1 MGKNQGRTRVIGTE
15 KEQTSFQS
23 NKKLFNLKQRCKI
36 LYRTKV
42 LLIILIFNIKLLI
55 MRLSL
60 IFCSLLLIVNTA
72 YSQSEKPNIIYIL
85 ADDLGIGD
93 VSVYNKDSK
102 IQTKNIDALAE
113 EGMRFTDAHSGSAV
127 CTPTRYGI
135 LTGRYAWR
143 TRLQKSVLWGYD
155 TSLIAQ
161 DRFTLAN
168 LFKNNGYNTA
178 CIGKWHLGLGWQK
191 DKNDSVDF
199 SMPLSSGPNSAGFD
213 YSYIISASLDI
224 PPYVY
229 IENQRVTARRIEIIK
244 ENKGPGFWREG
255 AIGKGQKH
263 SKVLDDFT
271 KKAINYIET
280 QADNNNRPFFL
291 YLPLTSP
298 HTPILPTKEFEGK
311 SGINDY
317 ADFVLKTDALL
328 GKIKTVLKETGLDKN
343 TIIVFTSDNGA
354 SPMADFKTLE
364 SKGHFASGIYRGA
377 KADIYEGGH
386 RIPFIL
392 KWPGKVAPNSVSTQ
406 TISLTDFMATAANI
420 VGSMLSDN
428 QAEDSFSLLPVLLNK
443 PSEYKRESII
453 HHSIDG
459 KFAIRKGDY
468 KLIFARGSGGWSAPT
483 ESAAAKSNLPGIQLY
498 NLKTDIK
505 EQHNLASSLPD
516 VVRELSELLK
526 KQIESGRSTEGS
538 GQQNDVIVKY

>member
-1 MGKNQGRTRVIGTE
+1 
-15 KEQTSFQS
+15 
-23 NKKLFNLKQRCKI
+23 
-36 LYRTKV
+36 
-42 LLIILIFNIKLLI
+42 

-60 IFCSLLLIVNTA
+60 IFCCLLLIANSV

-93 VSVYNKDSK
+93 VSVYNKASK
-102 IQTKNIDALAE
+102 IQTKNIDALAA

-155 TSLIAQ
+155 TALIAR

-168 LFKNNGYNTA
+168 LFKNKGYNTA

-191 DKNDSVDF
+191 DKSDSVDF
-199 SMPLSSGPNSAGFD
+199 SLPLSSGPNSAGFD

-229 IENQRVTARRIEIIK
+229 IENQRVSSSNIVNIK

-255 AIGKGQKH
+255 SIGKGQKH
-263 SKVLDDFT
+263 NEALDDFT
-271 KKAINYIET
+271 NKAITYIEA
-280 QADNNNRPFFL
+280 QARKKSEPFFL

-311 SGINDY
+311 SGINPY
-317 ADFVLKTDALL
+317 ADFVLMTDAVL
-328 GKIKTVLKETGLDKN
+328 GKIEAVLKETGLDKN
-343 TIIVFTSDNGA
+343 TMIVFTSDNGA
-354 SPMADFKTLE
+354 SPMSDFKTLE
-364 SKGHFASGIYRGA
+364 SKGHHANGNYRGA

-386 RIPFIL
+386 RIPFIV
-392 KWPGKVAPNSVSTQ
+392 KWPGKIAPNSVSSQ

-420 VGSMLSDN
+420 IGSRLSDN
-428 QAEDSFSLLPVLLNK
+428 QGEDSFSILPILLNK
-443 PSEYKRESII
+443 PMNYKRESII

-468 KLIFARGSGGWSAPT
+468 KLIFAKGSGGWSAPT
-483 ESAAAKSNLPGIQLY
+483 ESVAAKSNLPPLQLY

-505 EQHNLASSLPD
+505 EQHNLVASLPAIVSD
-516 VVRELSELLK
+516 LSELLK
-526 KQIESGRSTEGS
+526 KQIEAGRTTEGTR
-538 GQQNDVIVKY
+538 QNNDVAVRF

>member
-1 MGKNQGRTRVIGTE
+1 
-15 KEQTSFQS
+15 
-23 NKKLFNLKQRCKI
+23 
-36 LYRTKV
+36 
-42 LLIILIFNIKLLI
+42 
-55 MRLSL
+55 MRLSI
-60 IFCSLLLIVNTA
+60 IFCCLLLIVNSV

-102 IQTKNIDALAE
+102 IQTKNIDALAA

-143 TRLQKSVLWGYD
+143 TRLQKGVLWGYD
-155 TSLIAQ
+155 SALIE
-161 DRFTLAN
+161 RNRYTLAN

-178 CIGKWHLGLGWQK
+178 CIGKWHLGLGWQR
-191 DKNDSVDF
+191 DNSDSVDF
-199 SMPLSSGPNSAGFD
+199 SLPLSSGPNSAGFD

-229 IENQRVTARRIEIIK
+229 IENQRVTARKIKNIK

-255 AIGKGQKH
+255 SIGKGQKH
-263 SKVLDDFT
+263 SEVLDDFT
-271 KKAINYIET
+271 DKAITYIESKAGKT
-280 QADNNNRPFFL
+280 NRPFFL

-311 SGINDY
+311 SGINPY
-317 ADFVLKTDALL
+317 ADFVLKTDAVL
-328 GKIKTVLKETGLDKN
+328 GKIKAVLKETGLDKN

-354 SPMADFKTLE
+354 SPMSDFKTLE
-364 SKGHFASGIYRGA
+364 SKGHFVSGSFRGA

-386 RIPFIL
+386 RIPFIV
-392 KWPGKVAPNSVSTQ
+392 KWPGKVAPNSLSSQ

-420 VGSMLSDN
+420 IGSKLLEN
-428 QAEDSFSLLPVLLNK
+428 QAEDSFSLLPILLNK
-443 PSEYKRESII
+443 PMDYKRESII

-483 ESAAAKSNLPGIQLY
+483 ESEAAKSNLPPVQLY
-498 NLKTDIK
+498 NLNTDVN
-505 EQHNLASSLPD
+505 EQHNLAASLPA
-516 VVRELSELLK
+516 VVSELSELLK
-526 KQIESGRSTEGS
+526 NQIESGRSSEGS
-538 GQQNDVIVKY
+538 RQRNDVPVKYK

>member
-1 MGKNQGRTRVIGTE
+1 
-15 KEQTSFQS
+15 
-23 NKKLFNLKQRCKI
+23 
-36 LYRTKV
+36 
-42 LLIILIFNIKLLI
+42 

-60 IFCSLLLIVNTA
+60 IFCSLLLIVNSA

-155 TSLIAQ
+155 SALIAR

-191 DKNDSVDF
+191 DKSDSVDF
-199 SMPLSSGPNSAGFD
+199 SLPLSSGPNSAGFD

-229 IENQRVTARRIEIIK
+229 IENQRITSSNIVNIK

-255 AIGKGQKH
+255 SIGKGQKH
-263 SKVLDDFT
+263 SEALDDFT
-271 KKAINYIET
+271 NKAITYIEA
-280 QADNNNRPFFL
+280 QARKKSKPFFL

-298 HTPILPTKEFEGK
+298 HTPILPTKEFKGK

-317 ADFVLKTDALL
+317 ADFVLMTDAVL
-328 GKIKTVLKETGLDKN
+328 GKIKEVLKKTGLDNN

-364 SKGHFASGIYRGA
+364 SKGHFASGSYRGA

-386 RIPFIL
+386 RIPFIV
-392 KWPGKVAPNSVSTQ
+392 KWPGKVAPNSVSSQ

-420 VGSMLSDN
+420 VGSQLSDN
-428 QAEDSFSLLPVLLNK
+428 QAEDSFSILPVLLNK
-443 PSEYKRESII
+443 PGDYKRESII

-483 ESAAAKSNLPGIQLY
+483 ESAAAKLNLPGIQLY
-498 NLKTDIK
+498 NLNTDIK
-505 EQHNLASSLPD
+505 EQQNLASSLPD
-516 VVRELSELLK
+516 VVTELSELLK
-526 KQIESGRSTEGS
+526 RQIEAGRSTEGLR
-538 GQQNDVIVKY
+538 QKNDVIVHY

>member
-1 MGKNQGRTRVIGTE
+1 
-15 KEQTSFQS
+15 
-23 NKKLFNLKQRCKI
+23 
-36 LYRTKV
+36 
-42 LLIILIFNIKLLI
+42 

-60 IFCSLLLIVNTA
+60 IFCYLLLTA
-72 YSQSEKPNIIYIL
+72 NSVYSQPEKPNIIYIL

-93 VSVYNKDSK
+93 VSIYNKSSK
-102 IQTKNIDALAE
+102 IQTKNIDALAG

-155 TSLIAQ
+155 SALIAR

-191 DKNDSVDF
+191 DKSDSVDF
-199 SMPLSSGPNSAGFD
+199 SLPLSSGPNSAGFD

-229 IENQRVTARRIEIIK
+229 IENQSVTSRNIENIK

-255 AIGKGQKH
+255 SIGKGQKH
-263 SKVLDDFT
+263 SEALDDFT
-271 KKAINYIET
+271 NKAIAYIET
-280 QADNNNRPFFL
+280 QARKKSEPFFL

-298 HTPILPTKEFEGK
+298 HTPIMPTKEFEGK
-311 SGINDY
+311 SGINAY
-317 ADFVLKTDALL
+317 ADFVVMTDAVL
-328 GKIKTVLKETGLDKN
+328 GKIEAVLKETGLDKN
-343 TIIVFTSDNGA
+343 TMIVFTSDNGA
-354 SPMADFKTLE
+354 SPMSDFKTLE
-364 SKGHFASGIYRGA
+364 SKGHFVSGSYRGA
-377 KADIYEGGH
+377 KSDIYEGGH
-386 RIPFIL
+386 RIPFIV
-392 KWPGKVAPNSVSTQ
+392 KWPGKVAPNSVSSQ
-406 TISLTDFMATAANI
+406 SISLTDFMATAANI
-420 VGSMLSDN
+420 VGSKLSDN
-428 QAEDSFSLLPVLLNK
+428 QAEDSFSILPILLNK
-443 PSEYKRESII
+443 PMDYKRESII

-483 ESAAAKSNLPGIQLY
+483 ESEAAKSNLPPIQLY

-505 EQHNLASSLPD
+505 EQNNLAISLPA
-516 VVRELSELLK
+516 VVSDFSELLR
-526 KQIESGRSTEGS
+526 KQIEAGRSTEGPR
-538 GQQNDVIVKY
+538 QKNDVNVKY

>member
-1 MGKNQGRTRVIGTE
+1 
-15 KEQTSFQS
+15 
-23 NKKLFNLKQRCKI
+23 
-36 LYRTKV
+36 
-42 LLIILIFNIKLLI
+42 

-60 IFCSLLLIVNTA
+60 MFCSFLLIVNSA
-72 YSQSEKPNIIYIL
+72 YSQSQKPNIIYIL

-102 IQTKNIDALAE
+102 IQTKNIDALAK

-135 LTGRYAWR
+135 LTGRFAWR

-155 TSLIAQ
+155 TALIAP
-161 DRFTLAN
+161 DRYTLAN

-191 DKNDSVDF
+191 DKSDSVDF
-199 SMPLSSGPNSAGFD
+199 SLPLSSGPNSLGFD

-229 IENQRVTARRIEIIK
+229 IENQRVTSSNIVNIK
-244 ENKGPGFWREG
+244 ENKGAGFWREG
-255 AIGKGQKH
+255 SIGKEQKH
-263 SKVLDDFT
+263 SEVLDDFT
-271 KKAINYIET
+271 NKAITYIEA
-280 QADNNNRPFFL
+280 QASKKSSPFFL

-311 SGINDY
+311 SGINAY
-317 ADFVLKTDALL
+317 ADFVLMTDAVL
-328 GKIKTVLKETGLDKN
+328 GKIKAALKETGLDKN

-354 SPMADFKTLE
+354 SPMSDFKTLE
-364 SKGHFASGIYRGA
+364 SKGHFASGNYRGA

-386 RIPFIL
+386 RIPFIV
-392 KWPGKVAPNSVSTQ
+392 KWPGKVAPNSVSSR

-420 VGSMLSDN
+420 VGSKLSDN

-443 PSEYKRESII
+443 PMDYRRESII

-483 ESAAAKSNLPGIQLY
+483 ESAAAKLNLPDIQLY
-498 NLKTDIK
+498 NLKTDVK
-505 EQHNLASSLPD
+505 EQHNLAISLPN
-516 VVRELSELLK
+516 VVTELSELLK
-526 KQIESGRSTEGS
+526 KHIETGRSTEGS
-538 GQQNDVIVKY
+538 RRQNDVIVKL

>member
-1 MGKNQGRTRVIGTE
+1 
-15 KEQTSFQS
+15 
-23 NKKLFNLKQRCKI
+23 
-36 LYRTKV
+36 
-42 LLIILIFNIKLLI
+42 

-60 IFCSLLLIVNTA
+60 ILCSLLLIVNSA

-93 VSVYNKDSK
+93 VSVYNKESK
-102 IQTKNIDALAE
+102 IQTKNIDALAK

-155 TSLIAQ
+155 TALIAR
-161 DRFTLAN
+161 DRFTVAN

-191 DKNDSVDF
+191 DKSDSVDF
-199 SMPLSSGPNSAGFD
+199 SMPLSSGPNTAGFD
-213 YSYIISASLDI
+213 YSFIISASLDI

-229 IENQRVTARRIEIIK
+229 IENQRVINRKIEIIK
-244 ENKGPGFWREG
+244 ENKGAGFWREG

-263 SKVLDDFT
+263 IKVLDDFT
-271 KKAINYIET
+271 NKAINYIEK
-280 QADNNNRPFFL
+280 QADKKDEPFFL

-298 HTPILPTKEFEGK
+298 HTPILPTKEFAGK
-311 SGINDY
+311 TGINDY
-317 ADFVLKTDALL
+317 ADFLLMTDALL
-328 GKIKTVLKETGLDKN
+328 GKIESVLKQTGLDKN

-354 SPMADFKTLE
+354 SPMSDFKTLE
-364 SKGHFASGIYRGA
+364 SKGHFSSGVYRGA
-377 KADIYEGGH
+377 KADIFEGGH
-386 RIPFIL
+386 RIPFII
-392 KWPGKVAPNSVSTQ
+392 KWPGKVAPNSISSQ
-406 TISLTDFMATAANI
+406 TISLTDFMATGANI
-420 VGSMLSDN
+420 IGSKLLDN
-428 QAEDSFSLLPVLLNK
+428 QAEDSFSILPILLNK
-443 PSEYKRESII
+443 PIEYKRESII

-483 ESAAAKSNLPGIQLY
+483 ESVAAKSNLPDIQLY
-498 NLKTDIK
+498 NLNTDIK
-505 EQHNLASSLPD
+505 EQQNLASLLPE
-516 VVRELSELLK
+516 VVTELSELLK
-526 KQIESGRSTEGS
+526 KQIEAGRSTGGS
-538 GQQNDVIVKY
+538 RQKNDVTVKF